1 MVGKKG
7 RFCLSLL
14 ARGTHTL
21 FAPSESSGDFA
32 RIGAEIF
39 AESLS
44 SSWKQRYFVMPST
57 GNQKT
62 ESVLP
67 KVKHCPKERELLW
80 GAGGGGGEYNLP
92 IPLLSCPPKQCPF
105 CAKP

>member
-80 GAGGGGGEYNLP
+80 GGGGGR
-92 IPLLSCPPKQCPF
+92 
-105 CAKP
+105 